1 MQLENGDV
9 ESFQAYPNRDSLP
22 FRDQYGFNESWNIKE
37 FVRGTLRL
45 DGWAEAWKPLF
56 DEVDTLSGDQGLE
69 RLQEISNELWD
80 QHQYEVG
87 EADRVVLSV
96 ELEAQD
102 SQGNLVWKKNNS
114 VDAAGN
120 EKGSAMGRL
129 VSLNVAIAIDLLVK
143 GKLQKGVSAAPH
155 DPSVIKYWMNELSAL
170 DETVF

>member
-1 MQLENGDV
+1 M
-9 ESFQAYPNRDSLP
+9 
-22 FRDQYGFNESWNIKE
+22 
-37 FVRGTLRL
+37 
-45 DGWAEAWKPLF
+45 F

-80 QHQYEVG
+80 KHQYEVG

-102 SQGNLVWKKNNS
+102 SEGNLVWKKNNS

-155 DPSVIKYWMNELSAL
+155 DPSVIKYWLNELSAL